1 MKKKK
6 YEDEKEGVSEDALV
20 REYNLKFFLNSACNT
35 HLVCYYDVFIN
46 RNKKDELILIMSYIP
61 GDELLTTIY
70 TDEEKEIITKKLL
83 IALSILHFHGIIHAD
98 IKFENIIYNKTTREV
113 TLFDYG
119 LSCVMPKIE
128 VNDYKSKI
136 EVPTCKDNLT
146 KVSHFVIDPR
156 LIEKSRNRKIKS
168 EDWKKADLYSLGIVL
183 FTLWIGN
190 IFSRYKDDDIRFY
203 TSQKKTNLI
212 KDYLEED
219 KSINANLFKLISNLI
234 EGDKSINEIYT
245 ECKDE
250 KLYKFEL

>member
-1 MKKKK
+1 MKQRYKQLEQLQQIQQFIKKRQNLFKKFYLVTKKK
-6 YEDEKEGVSEDALV
+6 SI
-20 REYNLKFFLNSACNT
+20 
-35 HLVCYYDVFIN
+35 HL
-46 RNKKDELILIMSYIP
+46 
-61 GDELLTTIY
+61 
-70 TDEEKEIITKKLL
+70 
-83 IALSILHFHGIIHAD
+83 
-98 IKFENIIYNKTTREV
+98 
-113 TLFDYG
+113 
-119 LSCVMPKIE
+119 

-146 KVSHFVIDPR
+146 KGSHFVIDPR